1 MRDRSVGHDWV
12 MAARRTPPGR
22 RDPRGRV
29 PAPRRRRPRR
39 RVPPA
44 ALAIIAVVVVIGIIA
59 LVARGDDEPV
69 ASVAAAEPVIPAIS
83 EEDIAAAAQQLGPRD
98 QELVSIGETGVS
110 INRAGGARKYV
121 ALTFDDGPGPDTPAV
136 IAELKKLDVPATFF
150 VTGRNVKA
158 NPQTLNQVVA
168 AGHEIGV
175 HTWNHP
181 DLTTLTPKE
190 QEAEIAS
197 TAGEIVA
204 VTGVAS
210 RLFRAPYGS
219 VNPAV
224 LKRAEDAKLLSV
236 LWDVDTVDWTRP
248 STEQIVQ
255 TAVANAGPGSIILM
269 HDGGGNR
276 ASTVAAIPKIVSQL
290 RAKGYEFATVGDLV
304 ISDPPGSDDMSSDSR
319 STQQ

>member
-1 MRDRSVGHDWV
+1 
-12 MAARRTPPGR
+12 MAPRRTPSGR
-22 RDPRGRV
+22 RDPRGRA
-29 PAPRRRRPRR
+29 PAPRRRRQRR
-39 RVPPA
+39 KVPPA
-44 ALAIIAVVVVIGIIA
+44 ALAIIAVVVVVGFIA
-59 LVARGDDEPV
+59 LIARGGDEPV
-69 ASVAAAEPVIPAIS
+69 SSVAAAEPVIPAIS
-83 EEDIAAAAQQLGPRD
+83 EEDIAAAAEQLGPRD

-136 IAELKKLDVPATFF
+136 LAELKKLDVPATFF
-150 VTGRNVKA
+150 VIGRNVKE
-158 NPQTLNQVVA
+158 NPQVLNQVVA

-190 QEAEIAS
+190 QESEIAS

-204 VTGVAS
+204 VTGMAS